1 MTRDVE
7 SGIFKLLKERK
18 VIIINHEECKFN
30 LVDMPWI
37 KVRWLDE
44 RVEEVSL
51 QQVLNESDQIL
62 ELAGESNTQ
71 NAAVLRWLL
80 AITITLLYRFSEEGV
95 LKPLEDESEALERWK
110 AVWDNRKFSEKAV
123 NDYLKKFYD
132 KFWLISDDHPFMQTD
147 AACKGT
153 EYATGKLDGCLL
165 ESSNKP
171 RLFQMKYGQFKNE
184 IGLADASRWLIN
196 LNAFDDTSA
205 KASKEYKESSEKKSP
220 GAGWLGKL
228 GLVFAKGE
236 TLFETLMLNSILL
249 NRDLELYNSP
259 YPAWENE
266 TPSFVERREINLPDN
281 LPELLTLSSRR
292 IRLKINENGN
302 VTGYFVIGGDFFQK
316 ENAFIEPFTMWR
328 KKGGK
333 KDKAEYVPARHTPG
347 RQIWRDFGNIV
358 PKTENMDKVP
368 GIMKWISILETED
381 ILPDDYF
388 ITLETPSVFYGD
400 KDFFVQD
407 LGSQNMTLYGSLL
420 KDKGVD
426 WREEIENQI
435 SKIDK
440 LAFATGILAKEV
452 ALSEGKTGEQLNDDL
467 NYGKNL
473 AYHDIDRPFQLW
485 ISQIAPTEN
494 NISSEM
500 LEQVR
505 EKWESTARRLAA
517 ELLAQVVKKSGAL
530 MNKNALLGRSIKS
543 ENDDQKVIS
552 LPDAE
557 MKFRR
562 MVSKIYPVKSE
573 IKGKDNEKS

>member
-1 MTRDVE
+1 M
-7 SGIFKLLKERK
+7 
-18 VIIINHEECKFN
+18 
-30 LVDMPWI
+30 
-37 KVRWLDE
+37 
-44 RVEEVSL
+44 
-51 QQVLNESDQIL
+51 
-62 ELAGESNTQ
+62 
-71 NAAVLRWLL
+71 
-80 AITITLLYRFSEEGV
+80 
-95 LKPLEDESEALERWK
+95 
-110 AVWDNRKFSEKAV
+110 
-123 NDYLKKFYD
+123 
-132 KFWLISDDHPFMQTD
+132 
-147 AACKGT
+147 
-153 EYATGKLDGCLL
+153 
-165 ESSNKP
+165 
-171 RLFQMKYGQFKNE
+171 
-184 IGLADASRWLIN
+184 
-196 LNAFDDTSA
+196 
-205 KASKEYKESSEKKSP
+205 EKK
-220 GAGWLGKL
+220 
-228 GLVFAKGE
+228 
-236 TLFETLMLNSILL
+236 
-249 NRDLELYNSP
+249 
-259 YPAWENE
+259 
-266 TPSFVERREINLPDN
+266 RR
-281 LPELLTLSSRR
+281 
-292 IRLKINENGN
+292 
-302 VTGYFVIGGDFFQK
+302 
-316 ENAFIEPFTMWR
+316 
-328 KKGGK
+328 K